1 MIGILDKTWSP
12 VSSIPRKRASQVHL
26 ERCGAFL
33 ECTETSY
40 EVGSKTRVALL
51 PDNLIRVRAR
61 MDDKVKLNELPLIIV
76 KWKEL
81 KRLHGLQFSHSGLC
95 KGTGTSSAAWLVTGK
110 RSPVNRKNLSHC
122 KSSHVQRG
130 KPGQLPASPGG
141 YGKPQGNR
149 MRGQAEDQR
158 KSKGFTV
165 MVEITIEHPIATISS
180 PKGGPLLMGSR
191 ITIVEA
197 NLLTWERR

>member
-1 MIGILDKTWSP
+1 MISILDKTWSP
-12 VSSIPRKRASQVHL
+12 VFSIPRKRASQVHL

-51 PDNLIRVRAR
+51 PDNLTRVRAR

-76 KWKEL
+76 KWKEP
-81 KRLHGLQFSHSGLC
+81 KRLHGLQPSHSGLR
-95 KGTGTSSAAWLVTGK
+95 KGTGTSLDAWLVTGK
-110 RSPVNRKNLSHC
+110 RSPVNRKNLSHR
-122 KSSHVQRG
+122 KGIHVQRG
-130 KPGQLPASPGG
+130 KPDQLPASPGG

-165 MVEITIEHPIATISS
+165 MVEITIEHPIATLSS